1 MFKALINSVV
11 KENMFFKNHC
21 QKENFWIER
30 YDLTWLRE
38 WPPPLLGTG
47 LLALM
52 CADVLI
58 EDGLLPEVFPALG
71 TLVWLLTRMDSQVLI
86 KYCPLTK
93 RPFTV
98 YACVRFLIGVD
109 PQVLRQVR
117 LLAESLTAFRTT
129 VGSAIRVYPFM
140 LEKGG
145 FLFEVFTACEAFKEP
160 QFPTQAVVG
169 LF

>member
-1 MFKALINSVV
+1 
-11 KENMFFKNHC
+11 
-21 QKENFWIER
+21 
-30 YDLTWLRE
+30 
-38 WPPPLLGTG
+38 
-47 LLALM
+47 M

-86 KYCPLTK
+86 KYCSLTK

-109 PQVLRQVR
+109 PQMLGQMG
-117 LLAESLTAFRTT
+117 LLAEPLTTFWTT
-129 VGSAIRVYPFM
+129 VGSTVGVYPFV

-145 FLFEVFTACEAFKEP
+145 FLFEVFTACETFKEP
-160 QFPTQAVVG
+160 QFPTQAVVR